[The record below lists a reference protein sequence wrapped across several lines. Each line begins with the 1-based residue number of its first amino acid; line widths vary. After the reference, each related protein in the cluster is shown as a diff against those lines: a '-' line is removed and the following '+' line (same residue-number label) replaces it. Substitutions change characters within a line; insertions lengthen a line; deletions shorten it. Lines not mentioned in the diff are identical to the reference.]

1 MNLHWN
7 KYERD
12 LKNEYKISDYNDNN
26 DRPMPEQLGVAT
38 GIRARGRVTMPGG
51 ERAASSTDNVPYSC
65 NECGEEFE
73 IFRDLA
79 KHKRAAQCKGEVVD
93 EVDVRTTRENPA
105 KISDNRADDSARN
118 SLQCPQCNKIFKKQ
132 WTLDRHMQRHTIEAE
147 KGAKVHQSNEAML
160 GNSDREEIDENYDQ
174 PRHPP
179 KSIML
184 MKLCLMIE
192 RHMLKV
198 ISPTNAKP

>member
-1 MNLHWN
+1 
-7 KYERD
+7 
-12 LKNEYKISDYNDNN
+12 
-26 DRPMPEQLGVAT
+26 
-38 GIRARGRVTMPGG
+38 MPGG

-93 EVDVRTTRENPA
+93 EVDGMDFFQFVFCSRLRKAP
-105 KISDNRADDSARN
+105 KFIR
-118 SLQCPQCNKIFKKQ
+118 
-132 WTLDRHMQRHTIEAE
+132 
-147 KGAKVHQSNEAML
+147 
-160 GNSDREEIDENYDQ
+160 

-192 RHMLKV
+192 RHMLKR
-198 ISPTNAKP
+198 IHA